1 MAYIPPH
8 KRHSSSSPAPESLLP
23 PQFRKK
29 VSISDRNSHGRS
41 TWKDKGSKIIY
52 ADNAISKWFV
62 VGLPN
67 SDKEDESSCDLS
79 ALTRFE
85 PVSLGSFVKK
95 SGETPL
101 VLVLKDDPGESE
113 DAFVEKPWFFVV
125 ENVKQDLLE
134 AFDRVTSE
142 ILGNERDAVK
152 PTLVARVGR
161 VLFHGNLSS
170 LHSWTE
176 SSLRTSKRSFYTNV
190 PLSYMEH
197 LTNEIVQKVGLDFEG
212 DKELYHVKIFD
223 NLQPDSTISCKCT
236 VRKDCKS
243 IELYKIELNQVRHLV
258 VDMSF
263 LRKSLDLRLMLN
275 TKRIVIALTDD
286 EEDCIKALI
295 SCAILDP
302 DVKGGL
308 RWPLGKDTLG
318 GRYTI
323 VGVWHTNAKT
333 YRSSSFRLKVR
344 RADRFDFRTSS
355 GEVSG
360 EVILKMHGVVAKME
374 KQTCEND
381 KVVRLLGD
389 DLKFIWDHL
398 MCINK

>member
-1 MAYIPPH
+1 MACDCY
-8 KRHSSSSPAPESLLP
+8 L
-23 PQFRKK
+23 
-29 VSISDRNSHGRS
+29 
-41 TWKDKGSKIIY
+41 TIY
-52 ADNAISKWFV
+52 
-62 VGLPN
+62 
-67 SDKEDESSCDLS
+67 DLHFPYCY
-79 ALTRFE
+79 AL
-85 PVSLGSFVKK
+85 
-95 SGETPL
+95 
-101 VLVLKDDPGESE
+101 DDPGESE

-243 IELYKIELNQVRHLV
+243 IELYKAGFYLHS
-258 VDMSF
+258 M
-263 LRKSLDLRLMLN
+263 
-275 TKRIVIALTDD
+275 TT
-286 EEDCIKALI
+286 
-295 SCAILDP
+295 
-302 DVKGGL
+302 G
-308 RWPLGKDTLG
+308 
-318 GRYTI
+318 
-323 VGVWHTNAKT
+323 
-333 YRSSSFRLKVR
+333 
-344 RADRFDFRTSS
+344 
-355 GEVSG
+355 
-360 EVILKMHGVVAKME
+360 
-374 KQTCEND
+374 
-381 KVVRLLGD
+381 
-389 DLKFIWDHL
+389 
-398 MCINK
+398 